1 MRILPFVVVFT
12 LVACGPVEETGEA
25 REACLATYGQDQ
37 GFPLPDGANAVAAA
51 CEEALGVTLLCDA
64 SQWLPEPAAICVVEA
79 YGPQVDPTESRDL
92 SLYGVGTDVLPAWFF
107 YLSADAGASTRAVIV
122 HALDGS
128 IVADSAA
135 LPTTVTDRATQPAGS
150 APIR

>member
-12 LVACGPVEETGEA
+12 LVACGPVEETGAA
-25 REACLATYGQDQ
+25 RDACLATYGQDQ
-37 GFPLPDGANAVAAA
+37 GFPLPAGADAVAASCQA
-51 CEEALGVTLLCDA
+51 ALGVTLLCDA

-107 YLSADAGASTRAVIV
+107 YLSADAGASRAVIV

-128 IVADSAA
+128 IVADSERDV
-135 LPTTVTDRATQPAGS
+135 TTVTDRATEPAGS
-150 APIR
+150 TPIR